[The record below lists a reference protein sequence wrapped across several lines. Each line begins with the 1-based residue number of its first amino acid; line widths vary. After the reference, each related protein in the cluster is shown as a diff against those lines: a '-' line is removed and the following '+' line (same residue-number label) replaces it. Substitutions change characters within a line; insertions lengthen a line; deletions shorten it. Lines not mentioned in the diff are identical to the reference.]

1 MNSRYGRKIMTRM
14 PVALIA
20 CGLLIGC
27 STIDVRTDWDR
38 AIDFSQFESFAL
50 LENSETAINRLIDG
64 RIRAAIIEE
73 ITSKGLR
80 QLEKVE
86 GADLAIG
93 FQVATE
99 NRRSYRTVSSG
110 WRANGYRHRRG
121 GPGWHDQAT
130 TVTTRTRV
138 REYTVGALVLAI
150 FDGKSKELVWEGSGS
165 QRLDSSGGPEQ
176 SEQRIHNAVQQILRE
191 FPPDPPAG

>member
-1 MNSRYGRKIMTRM
+1 MTRM

-38 AIDFSQFESFAL
+38 AIDFSLFESFAL
-50 LENSETAINRLIDG
+50 LENSEAAINRLIDG

-80 QLEKVE
+80 QLETVE

-93 FQVATE
+93 FQVATQ

-121 GPGWHDQAT
+121 RPGWHDQT
-130 TVTTRTRV
+130 MTVTTRTRV

-150 FDGKSKELVWEGSGS
+150 FDSKSKELVWEGSGS
-165 QRLDSSGGPEQ
+165 RRLDSSGGPEQ
-176 SEQRIHNAVQQILRE
+176 SEQRIRDAVQQILRD

>member
-121 GPGWHDQAT
+121 RPGWHDQTT

>member
-1 MNSRYGRKIMTRM
+1 MTRM

-73 ITSKGLR
+73 IASKDLR

-99 NRRSYRTVSSG
+99 NRRSYRKSG
-110 WRANGYRHRRG
+110 CHWR
-121 GPGWHDQAT
+121 
-130 TVTTRTRV
+130 
-138 REYTVGALVLAI
+138 
-150 FDGKSKELVWEGSGS
+150 FD
-165 QRLDSSGGPEQ
+165 
-176 SEQRIHNAVQQILRE
+176 
-191 FPPDPPAG
+191 

>member
-1 MNSRYGRKIMTRM
+1 MTRM

-80 QLEKVE
+80 QLETVE

-93 FQVATE
+93 FEVATE
-99 NRRSYRTVSSG
+99 NRRSYRTISSG
-110 WRANGYRHRRG
+110 WRANGYRHHRG
-121 GPGWHDQAT
+121 RPGWHDQTT
-130 TVTTRTRV
+130 TVTTRTTV
-138 REYTVGALVLAI
+138 SEYTVGALVLAI
-150 FDGKSKELVWEGSGS
+150 FDSKSKELVWEGSGS
-165 QRLDSSGGPEQ
+165 RRLDSSSGSEQ
-176 SEQRIHNAVQQILRE
+176 SEQRIRDAVQQILRE

>member
-1 MNSRYGRKIMTRM
+1 M

-27 STIDVRTDWDR
+27 STIDVQTDWDR
-38 AIDFSQFESFAL
+38 AIDFSRFESFAL
-50 LENSETAINRLIDG
+50 LENSEPSINRLIDG
-64 RIRAAIIEE
+64 RIRAALVEE
-73 ITSKGLR
+73 LSSKGLR
-80 QLEKVE
+80 QLEAAE

-93 FQVATE
+93 FQVATQ

-110 WRANGYRHRRG
+110 WRARGYRHRRG
-121 GPGWHDQAT
+121 RAGWHNQTMTAT
-130 TVTTRTRV
+130 TTTRV

-150 FDGKSKELVWEGSGS
+150 FDSKSKELVWEGSGS
-165 QRLDSSGGPEQ
+165 GRLDSSGGPEQ
-176 SEQRIHNAVQQILRE
+176 SEQRIRDAVQQILLD